1 MGIDCRG
8 VACQILSGYQ
18 RVVKGHYRGSSTS
31 HRSSGGG
38 QSEYVIIFLVV
49 IRLQDKNT
57 DVVVSVNYPVR
68 DAEGVEAIHDT
79 DLGTVERWIQRD
91 GGVKEAETVLRDVV
105 NSFEVVDWSLFDEDD
120 EDDDEEDD

>member
-1 MGIDCRG
+1 
-8 VACQILSGYQ
+8 
-18 RVVKGHYRGSSTS
+18 
-31 HRSSGGG
+31 
-38 QSEYVIIFLVV
+38 VIIFLVV

-68 DAEGVEAIHDT
+68 DVDGVEAIHHA

-105 NSFEVVDWSLFDEDD
+105 ASFEVVDWSLFDEDN
-120 EDDDEEDD
+120 EDDDEEEED